1 MNENLIIMI
10 IDSFPS
16 DMNFLRLY
24 EKDNSAKCFLS
35 ERSLDEVLS
44 NELFLSS
51 KIKLLRG
58 YL

>member
-24 EKDNSAKCFLS
+24 EKDNSAKCFFFVWTQFG
-35 ERSLDEVLS
+35 RSFIEWIISFVKD
-44 NELFLSS
+44 
-51 KIKLLRG
+51 
-58 YL
+58 